1 MPKSLIKELR
11 TLAEKNHYLDV
22 SEEIITQRKQGWT
35 ALEKEVPPGYMRRY
49 RKHVRP
55 ACEGAILD

>member
-1 MPKSLIKELR
+1 
-11 TLAEKNHYLDV
+11 V
-22 SEEIITQRKQGWT
+22 SDEVIAQRKQGWT
-35 ALEKEVPPGYMRRY
+35 PLEKAVPPGYMRRY